1 MGIGKNVFKR
11 FLTFFLNVFKRLKT
25 FLNVFQEG
33 AFGIISVSNH
43 LIFYENIF
51 ELAAS
56 GKKKLSL
63 AA

>member
-1 MGIGKNVFKR
+1 MFNSS
-11 FLTFFLNVFKRLKT
+11 VFKRLKT

-63 AA
+63 AS